1 MLLFQGC
8 VVWCGMVFA
17 EHCSLVVVVV
27 LQKKV
32 VFCV

>member
-8 VVWCGMVFA
+8 VVWCVMVFA
-17 EHCSLVVVVV
+17 EHCSLVVVV